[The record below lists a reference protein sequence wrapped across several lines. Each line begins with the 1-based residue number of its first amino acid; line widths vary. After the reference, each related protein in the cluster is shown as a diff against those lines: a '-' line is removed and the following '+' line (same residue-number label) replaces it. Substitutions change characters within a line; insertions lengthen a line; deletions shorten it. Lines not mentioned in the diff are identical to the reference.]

1 MKAKAAVF
9 MGIDREFEV
18 REFEVA
24 QTPRG
29 YGRSKLIASG
39 ICGTD
44 IHIHRGKL
52 DAPTPSIIGHEFVGR
67 LEDLDTEEGQ
77 AYGLKAGDAVIAD
90 IAVPCGDCLLC
101 RSGDDANC
109 ANMKV
114 TNGGSIEEAP
124 YLYGGYTE
132 VNFTPLANLVR
143 IPDELNPVVAA
154 TFACP
159 GPTAIHACR
168 LAEQAGVRFAGMGTA
183 VVQGLGPVGCFAL
196 AYLKKAGIENIYA
209 ITAGD
214 NSKREELAMELGA
227 KRVFNLHREGTE
239 AVTAA
244 LQKENSGLGVDLCF
258 EASGAPQAVVQGM
271 DVLRNRGVYLVP
283 GQYSASGGITIQ
295 PQTITFKALH
305 IIGSSQ
311 YSVIDV
317 EQYLNFLIGN
327 KDLHPLIDKMSSKYP
342 IERINEAIADAKSG
356 SNIKTLLV

>member
-1 MKAKAAVF
+1 
-9 MGIDREFEV
+9 MGIDRDFEV

-24 QTPRG
+24 QTPP
-29 YGRSKLIASG
+29 S
-39 ICGTD
+39 
-44 IHIHRGKL
+44 
-52 DAPTPSIIGHEFVGR
+52 PSIIGHEFVGH
-67 LEDLDTEEGQ
+67 LEDLYTEEGQ

-114 TNGGSIEEAP
+114 TNGGSVEEAP
-124 YLYGGYTE
+124 YLYCGYTE
-132 VNFTPLANLVR
+132 VNFTPLANLIR

-154 TFACP
+154 IFARP

-168 LAEQAGVRFAGMGTA
+168 LAEQAGVRFAGMGAA

-209 ITAGD
+209 VTAGD

-227 KRVFNLHREGTE
+227 KRVFNLDREGTE

-258 EASGAPQAVVQGM
+258 EASGAPQAVVQG
-271 DVLRNRGVYLVP
+271 GHGCSPQP
-283 GQYSASGGITIQ
+283 G
-295 PQTITFKALH
+295 
-305 IIGSSQ
+305 
-311 YSVIDV
+311 
-317 EQYLNFLIGN
+317 
-327 KDLHPLIDKMSSKYP
+327 
-342 IERINEAIADAKSG
+342 RISG
-356 SNIKTLLV
+356 SRPIQRFRRNHDSATDHYIQGAAHHRVFPIFRDRRGTVFELPHRE